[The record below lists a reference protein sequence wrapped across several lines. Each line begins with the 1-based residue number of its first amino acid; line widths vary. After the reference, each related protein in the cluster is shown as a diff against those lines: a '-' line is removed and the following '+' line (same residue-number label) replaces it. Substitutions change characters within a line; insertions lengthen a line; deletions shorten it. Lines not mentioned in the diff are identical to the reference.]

1 MEILLAVINM
11 NPLTLTPHN
20 TFLSRLTNG
29 QNDSDFTRQKAVD
42 HFIRESLSENTR
54 QAYRADLAHFTNWG
68 GELPAA
74 PEMVAHYL
82 ADHADSLAPA
92 SLARRIATLS
102 KVHAAND
109 WPNPCQREVVRA
121 TMRGIKRVKGTA
133 QEQAKPLL
141 REDLFLIL
149 DAMGTDPRARRDRA
163 LLLIGWAGGFRCS
176 ELTGLDLADV
186 DEVREG
192 LILHLRRSKT
202 DQTGQGRKIGVPL
215 GRTRHCP
222 VTALTVW
229 RETLRIDS
237 GPLFRPVDR
246 HGNIL
251 PDRLRGDAVSTILR
265 DRLTGAG
272 IAPDGYSGHSLRAGL
287 ATSAIKAGVPTYK
300 VRAQTGHASDA
311 MLSRYVRDGEMFDGN
326 AAGALV

>member
-1 MEILLAVINM
+1 MALTRHNPFLCGPIKAQNGTALTAKDAVE
-11 NPLTLTPHN
+11 
-20 TFLSRLTNG
+20 
-29 QNDSDFTRQKAVD
+29 

-54 QAYRADLAHFTNWG
+54 QAYRADLAHFTAWG
-68 GELPAA
+68 GDLPAA
-74 PEMVAHYL
+74 PEIVTRYL

-92 SLARRIATLS
+92 SLAPASLARRVATLS

-109 WPNPCQREVVRA
+109 WPNPCQSEMVRA
-121 TMRGIKRVKGTA
+121 TIRGIKRVKGTA
-133 QEQAKPLL
+133 QDQAKPLL

-149 DAMGTDPRARRDRA
+149 DAMGHDPRARRDRA

-176 ELTGLDLADV
+176 ELTGLDVADV
-186 DEVREG
+186 EEVREG

-202 DQTGQGRKIGVPL
+202 DQTGQGRKIGIPL

-222 VTALTVW
+222 VAAITAW
-229 RETLRIDS
+229 RETLSADH

-246 HGNIL
+246 HGNIH

-265 DRLTGAG
+265 DRLTEAG
-272 IAPDGYSGHSLRAGL
+272 ITLEGYNGHFLRAGL

-311 MLSRYVRDGEMFDGN
+311 MLSRYVRDSEMFDGN
-326 AAGALV
+326 AAGALL

>member
-1 MEILLAVINM
+1 MNDHVLTRHNPFLCGPTEVQNGTTITAKEAVE
-11 NPLTLTPHN
+11 
-20 TFLSRLTNG
+20 
-29 QNDSDFTRQKAVD
+29 

-54 QAYRADLAHFTNWG
+54 QAYRADLAHFIAWG
-68 GELPAA
+68 GNLPAA
-74 PEMVAHYL
+74 PEMVARYL

-92 SLARRIATLS
+92 SLARRVATLS
-102 KVHAAND
+102 KVHTAND
-109 WPNPCQREVVRA
+109 WPNPSQCERVRA
-121 TMRGIKRVKGTA
+121 TMRGIRRVKGTA
-133 QEQAKPLL
+133 QDQAKPLL

-176 ELTGLDLADV
+176 ELTGLDLADA
-186 DEVREG
+186 EHAREG
-192 LILHLRRSKT
+192 LILHIRRSKT
-202 DQTGQGRKIGVPL
+202 DQTGQGRKIGIPL

-222 VTALTVW
+222 VAALTAW
-229 RETLRIDS
+229 RETLTADH

-251 PDRLRGDAVSTILR
+251 ADRLRGDAVSTVLR
-265 DRLTGAG
+265 DRLTVAG
-272 IAPDGYSGHSLRAGL
+272 IGPRGYSGHSLRAGL

-326 AAGALV
+326 AAGALL